1 MKAVGFEPTRV
12 STSEL
17 ESDALDHS
25 ATLPIHYLVERF
37 GLFTGE
43 RMRIFFDEEKIF
55 FFVWVLFKRFFLVRN
70 ILCYFFYS
78 NLYV

>member
-43 RMRIFFDEEKIF
+43 RMRIFFDEENF